1 MRRHPRPTRAAL
13 VPVALAAL
21 TVLSACSSSDAG
33 QPAPG
38 AAQPGAS
45 SSVAGATGGSG
56 TWQVS
61 GPVSG
66 PVSGQVRRLEVSITG
81 TTVTPAPAQ
90 VDLAVGETLELVV
103 TSDHDDELHAH
114 GFEAEAQLKAGA
126 PTTLRLTGA
135 EPGVYEVETHEPAL
149 LLLNVAVR

>member
-13 VPVALAAL
+13 VPVTLAALTVL

-38 AAQPGAS
+38 VAQPGAS
-45 SSVAGATGGSG
+45 SSAGATGGSG
-56 TWQVS
+56 T
-61 GPVSG
+61 GAA
-66 PVSGQVRRLEVSITG
+66 SGQVRRLEVSIAG

-90 VDLAVGETLELVV
+90 VDLSVGETLELVV

-114 GFEAEAQLKAGA
+114 GFEAEAELKAGV
-126 PTTLRLTGA
+126 PTTLRLTGS
-135 EPGVYEVETHEPAL
+135 EPGVYEVETHEPRL

>member
-21 TVLSACSSSDAG
+21 TLLSACSSSDAG

-38 AAQPGAS
+38 DAQPGAS

-56 TWQVS
+56 TGQA
-61 GPVSG
+61 
-66 PVSGQVRRLEVSITG
+66 SGQVRRLEVSITG

-114 GFEAEAQLKAGA
+114 GFEAEAQLKAGV

-149 LLLNVAVR
+149 LLLNLAVR